1 MYAQQDVCSCCFWDQ
16 GQKGMKC
23 IPTPAISAFLAFFSP
38 RLAFWLSPSAEVS
51 LHPPG
56 EVEEGTSLLAL
67 WVRKVV
73 MGWGKNKWLLSLL
86 RVSQLGNGRWEE
98 KATLQTTRPLTIFFV
113 QEELCMLM
121 EKWILEHT
129 SSLHTAHNSFV
140 SQPDQQPSVFYH
152 VRVTHKSCEILS
164 ITCKICKIHYEFESP

>member
-1 MYAQQDVCSCCFWDQ
+1 MKINVCTTRCL
-16 GQKGMKC
+16 
-23 IPTPAISAFLAFFSP
+23 FLLFLGSRPKREVHPHTSNFSP
-38 RLAFWLSPSAEVS
+38 SGFFQPQVGLLVESKCWSVPSPTGRGGGRHQLAGTVS
-51 LHPPG
+51 KESCYG
-56 EVEEGTSLLAL
+56 
-67 WVRKVV
+67 
-73 MGWGKNKWLLSLL
+73 L
-86 RVSQLGNGRWEE
+86 REKSQLGNGRWEE

-129 SSLHTAHNSFV
+129 TSLHTAHNSFV
-140 SQPDQQPSVFYH
+140 SQPDQHPSVFYH